1 MPFTN
6 ENEFQTFPHSME
18 ILMCPSMQAL
28 NWPKE
33 ASRVVKQVQA
43 LALIHD
49 NNSFKGQL
57 VLESHKALGDFV
69 MFCLGFGG
77 LFAGENITKLLL
89 SCFFCKWTDPSMGNA
104 VPSQHSL

>member
-6 ENEFQTFPHSME
+6 ENEFQTFSYSME
-18 ILMCPSMQAL
+18 ILMYPSMQTL

-33 ASRVVKQVQA
+33 ASRVVKQVQV
-43 LALIHD
+43 LAFIHD

-69 MFCLGFGG
+69 ILGLVACL
-77 LFAGENITKLLL
+77 LVRISQ
-89 SCFFCKWTDPSMGNA
+89 SCCLP
-104 VPSQHSL
+104 VPSASG